1 MKQCFG
7 HDSFAGSKA
16 RDKLLVVV
24 TDGRFQ
30 AQRSRDMQTK
40 LRAMGVEFALM
51 SIGIDNTEAADN
63 HVLVEDESG
72 INRGLVRLIAR
83 TAFARAVRK

>member
-1 MKQCFG
+1 
-7 HDSFAGSKA
+7 
-16 RDKLLVVV
+16 
-24 TDGRFQ
+24 
-30 AQRSRDMQTK
+30 
-40 LRAMGVEFALM
+40 M